1 MKKFLLVAVL
11 AVLMSEYTLFA
22 QTNTVTGKV
31 TSAVEGEG
39 AIPGVTVAVKGTTVG
54 KVTDV
59 NGEYSI
65 VVPQGATTLVFS
77 YIGMKTQEVE
87 IGGRSVVNVTLESD
101 LVGLSEVVVTAFG
114 ISREKKALGYAV
126 QEVNSEQ
133 LTQAANIN
141 LGGALQGKISG
152 VEIQPSS
159 GMPGA
164 SSKITI
170 RGSRSFTDNNTPL
183 YVIDGMPI
191 SSASDVNTG
200 NSVTGTDYANRA
212 IDIDPNDIESVNVL
226 KGQAA
231 SALYGMRASNGV
243 IVITTK
249 SGAGMVSDKPVITF
263 NSNYSVDVVSTL
275 PDLQNQFAQGSG
287 GRYNPTASTS
297 WGPRIEALPD
307 HAQTSTSTG
316 YGGNTVNVNTDRDGM
331 HPGMYYVPQRAAA
344 GLEPW
349 VVPQSYDNV
358 GDFFDRGM
366 TFSNSINVAQG
377 FTRGDYSFSLG
388 NVTSDGIVPSTGMDR
403 YNVKLG
409 ANAKL
414 GNNWT
419 TGFAGNFIL
428 SDISKQSSAN
438 NGVVAT
444 VYPAPPSY
452 DLAGIPPFVEGDPF
466 TQNNYRGTAGFD
478 AAYWAIAN
486 NKFTE
491 DLQRFFGNFYV
502 KYSTALNTE
511 NHLLDIK
518 YQLGDDSYTTNYSDL
533 WGYGHAN
540 LLGEV
545 DHYAYSINELNSLF
559 TANWSWDISSRFD
572 FDLLIGNEL
581 VHKRTKFTEAY
592 GRDFNFSGWNHVNNS
607 SVYQA
612 SESMIKNRTVGVFG
626 SLSLA
631 FANMLFLNVTG
642 RNDVVSS
649 MPRNNRSFFYPSV
662 SLGWVFTELGSLGGD
677 AFTFGK
683 LRLSYAEVGQAG
695 VYFNTFYATPVYGGG
710 FSSGTP
716 ITYPVGT
723 INSFTLNNV
732 VYDPE
737 LRPQNTTS
745 YEVGADLTFWNGLL
759 SLSYTYSRQNVV
771 DQIFQVP
778 LAGSTGSGS
787 LVTNGGSIHTNAHE
801 VTLGV
806 QPLNM
811 ENYKL
816 GFSFNFSKIDN
827 YVDELA
833 PGVNS
838 IFLGGFVEPQVRAGI
853 GAKFPVIYGV
863 SYLRNEEGQIVVDED
878 GFPQPGD
885 ERVIGIV
892 SPDFMLGLNTNLEV
906 YKLRLNALFHWKQ
919 GGQMYSGTSGLLDFY
934 GISQRSGEYRTSEG
948 FMFGHPAVKVTGED
962 GIGNQIY
969 APNDIVIPGSDA
981 QAYFSAENNISES
994 MIYDNSFFKLREI
1007 SLSYPVLN
1015 QPSFDINLS
1024 IFARNLLLWTNF
1036 EGGLDPEATQG
1047 NNNMAGAFERF
1058 SLPGSSSYG
1067 IGLNVKF

>member
-1 MKKFLLVAVL
+1 MKKILLLTVMSVL
-11 AVLMSEYTLFA
+11 ISEALFA
-22 QTNTVTGKV
+22 QTRTVTGRV

-39 AIPGVTVAVKGTTVG
+39 AMPGVTVTAKGTTTG
-54 KVTDV
+54 TLTDV
-59 NGEYSI
+59 DGNYTLQ
-65 VVPQGATTLVFS
+65 VPQGVTTLVFS
-77 YIGMKTQEVE
+77 YIGMKTQEIE
-87 IGGRSVVNVTLESD
+87 IGGRTQINVTLESD

-114 ISREKKALGYAV
+114 ISRERKALGYAV
-126 QEVNSEQ
+126 QDVSSDE
-133 LTQAANIN
+133 LTQAASTS

-191 SSASDVNTG
+191 TSTADVSTG
-200 NSVTGTDYANRA
+200 NSVTGADYANRA
-212 IDIDPNDIESVNVL
+212 IDLDPNDIESINVL

-243 IVITTK
+243 IVITTR
-249 SGAGMVSDKPVITF
+249 SGAGLRSENPEITL
-263 NSNYSVDVVSTL
+263 NSNYSFDILSTL
-275 PDLQNQFAQGSG
+275 PDLQNQFAQGTG
-287 GRYNPTASTS
+287 GNYNPAASTS
-297 WGPRIEALPD
+297 WGPRIEELPNSAT
-307 HAQTSTSTG
+307 H
-316 YGGNTVNVNTDRDGM
+316 GGNTVNANTNRDGM
-331 HPGMYYVPQRAAA
+331 HQGMYYVPQRAAA
-344 GLEPW
+344 GLDPW
-349 VVPQSYDNV
+349 TAPQAYDNV
-358 GDFFDRGM
+358 GAFFDRGM
-366 TFSNSINVAQG
+366 TFSNSLNVAQG
-377 FTRGDYSFSLG
+377 FSRGDYSFSLG
-388 NVTSDGIVPSTGMDR
+388 NVTSKGVVPSTGMDR
-403 YNVKLG
+403 YNIKLG

-414 GNNWT
+414 GENWS
-419 TGFAGNFIL
+419 TGFTGNFIL
-428 SDISKQSSAN
+428 SEISKQSSAN

-452 DLAGIPPFVEGDPF
+452 DLAGIPSHIEGDPF

-478 AAYWAIAN
+478 AAYWAIEN
-486 NKFTE
+486 NSFTE
-491 DLQRFFGNFYV
+491 NLQRFFGNAYV
-502 KYSTALNTE
+502 RYSTKLNTE
-511 NHLLDIK
+511 NHTLDLK
-518 YQLGDDSYTTNYSDL
+518 YQIGDDAYTTNYTDL

-540 LLGEV
+540 LAGEV
-545 DHYAYSINELNSLF
+545 DHYNYSINELNSLL
-559 TANWSWDISSRFD
+559 TGNWSWEISPRLD
-572 FDLLIGNEL
+572 FDLLLGNEL
-581 VHKRTKFTEAY
+581 VHRKTKFVESY
-592 GRDFNFSGWNHVNNS
+592 GRDFNFPGWNHVNNA

-612 SESMIKNRTVGVFG
+612 SESFTRNRTVGVFG

-631 FANMLFLNVTG
+631 FADMLFLNVTG

-662 SLGWVFTELGSLGGD
+662 SLGWVFTELASLD
-677 AFTFGK
+677 NEILSFGK

-695 VYFNTFYATPVYGGG
+695 VYFNTFYSTPVYGGG

-716 ITYPVGT
+716 ITYPIGT
-723 INSFTLNNV
+723 TNSFTLDNI
-732 VYDPE
+732 VYDPG
-737 LRPQNTTS
+737 LKPQNTTS
-745 YEVGADLTFWNGLL
+745 YEIGADFSFWDNVL

-787 LVTNGGSIHTNAHE
+787 LVTNGGSIHTNTHE
-801 VTLGV
+801 VTLGI
-806 QPLNM
+806 QPFNT
-811 ENYKL
+811 ENAAL
-816 GFSFNFSKIDN
+816 DFTFNFSKIDN

-863 SYLRNEEGQIVVDED
+863 SYLRNEEGQIVVDQN

-892 SPDFMLGLNTNLEV
+892 SPDFILGLNSNLEL
-906 YKLRLNALFHWKQ
+906 YKFRLNALLHWKE

-934 GISQRSGEYRTSEG
+934 GISQRSADYRTSDG
-948 FMFGHPAVKVTGED
+948 FMFGHDAVKVTGED
-962 GIGNQIY
+962 AGGNPIY
-969 APNDIVIPGSDA
+969 APNDIVVPGSNA

-994 MIYDNSFFKLREI
+994 MIYDNSFLKLREV
-1007 SLSYPVLN
+1007 SLSYPVFN
-1015 QPSFDINLS
+1015 QPSFSASLS
-1024 IFARNLLLWTNF
+1024 LFARNILLWTTF
-1036 EGGLDPEATQG
+1036 KGGLDPEATQG
-1047 NNNMAGAFERF
+1047 NNNMSGAFERF
-1058 SLPGSSSYG
+1058 SLPGASSYG